1 MDALATD
8 GLRRARWRSWTVRA
22 GGSPTTDRVRSS
34 RPVGSSETGSPRRR
48 THAEPDVDTRY
59 SEPEATATS
68 WQDAAELL
76 GGAELSWLTSVRP
89 DGTPHVTPLITVMH
103 EGTLHFC
110 TGPGGAQG
118 AQHRGQPGGR
128 RAPPAATRCTAA
140 PTWCWRGSPSGSP
153 ARSGSRALAD
163 AWVAKYGEEWRF
175 EVSPDAFRHP
185 GGDGEAWVYAVR
197 ATTAFGFGKA
207 PYSQTR
213 WRFDH

>member
-1 MDALATD
+1 MPST
-8 GLRRARWRSWTVRA
+8 
-22 GGSPTTDRVRSS
+22 
-34 RPVGSSETGSPRRR
+34 
-48 THAEPDVDTRY
+48 DVDGRY

-68 WQDAAELL
+68 WEDAAALL
-76 GGAELSWLTSVRP
+76 GAAELSWLTSVRP

-110 TGPGGAQG
+110 TGPEERKARNIAANPAVAVTTGSNALHGGTDVVLEGVAERVTG
-118 AQHRGQPGGR
+118 EDRI
-128 RAPPAATRCTAA
+128 
-140 PTWCWRGSPSGSP
+140 
-153 ARSGSRALAD
+153 RALAD

-197 ATTAFGFGKA
+197 PTTGFGFAKA